1 MTVTAYCGSVGA
13 VDRLTKLS
21 RVLIGPLGVFCC
33 CTSRPNRVGSD
44 GCGRTLTS
52 RLFPQAPGLLAK
64 RVSEPPPATA
74 VATPVAPLTLT
85 MAGADESHLAPGTG
99 DTLLPSDRVAV
110 AVRATL
116 WPLSSGEGGVIAI
129 DATTGA

>member
-1 MTVTAYCGSVGA
+1 MTVTAYCGSVGV

-21 RVLIGPLGVFCC
+21 RVLTCPLGFCR

-44 GCGRTLTS
+44 GCARTLTS
-52 RLFPQAPGLLAK
+52 RLLPQAPGLLAK

-74 VATPVAPLTLT
+74 VARPVVLLTLT
-85 MAGADESHLAPGTG
+85 IVGADDSHAAPGTG
-99 DTLLPSDRVAV
+99 DALVPSDIVAV

-116 WPLSSGEGGVIAI
+116 WP
-129 DATTGA
+129 